1 MCFPFREEAWSWG
14 SLGGKGER
22 MLTRRRVLAGL
33 LGLGLAQGQG
43 LRAEE
48 VVGGLEVPWALAFLP
63 DGGFLVSE
71 RPGRIRLV
79 RGGRAS
85 LYAELSVYA
94 RGESGLLGI
103 ALHPRFPQEPYLYAY
118 RTVEEGGLRNQ
129 VVRLRHQ
136 GERGVLDRV
145 VLDGIPARAHGLH
158 SGGRIAFGPDGMLYV
173 TTGEVYERE
182 LAQDLAS
189 LGGKILRITPEGAP
203 APGNPFL
210 GRSGARPEIY
220 SYGHRNPQG
229 LAWHP
234 ETGEL
239 FSSEHGPSG
248 EQGFGHDEVNLILPG
263 GNYGWPRV
271 VGRGNDPRYQ
281 DPLYLWPQ
289 GFPPGNLAFWRGALY
304 VAGLRGEALLRLVLE
319 GGKGHWRVVR
329 VETALSGYGRL
340 REVQL
345 GPDGALWV
353 TTSNRDGR
361 GRVRPNDDKV
371 LRLR

>member
-1 MCFPFREEAWSWG
+1 
-14 SLGGKGER
+14 
-22 MLTRRRVLAGL
+22 MLSRRRVLAL
-33 LGLGLAQGQG
+33 LAVLPLARAQG
-43 LRAEE
+43 RAEE
-48 VVGGLEVPWALAFLP
+48 VVGGLEAPWALAFLP

-71 RPGRIRLV
+71 RPGRIRLF
-79 RGGRAS
+79 RGGR
-85 LYAELSVYA
+85 LTPYAELPVYA
-94 RGESGLLGI
+94 RGESGLLGL
-103 ALHPRFPQEPYLYAY
+103 ALHPRFPEAPYVYAY

-129 VVRLRHQ
+129 VVRLRHE
-136 GERGVLDRV
+136 GSRGVLERV
-145 VLDGIPARAHGLH
+145 ILDGIPARPHGLH

-173 TTGEVYERE
+173 TTGEVYERA

-189 LGGKILRITPEGAP
+189 LGGKILRLTPEGAP

-210 GRSGARPEIY
+210 DRRGARPEIY

-239 FSSEHGPSG
+239 FASEHGPSG

-263 GNYGWPRV
+263 ENYGWPQV
-271 VGRGNDPRYQ
+271 VGRGGDPRFQ
-281 DPLYLWPQ
+281 DPLYFWPE

-319 GGKGHWRVVR
+319 GGKGRWRVAR
-329 VETALSGYGRL
+329 VERVLEGFGRL
-340 REVQL
+340 REVRV
-345 GPDGALWV
+345 GPEGALYV

-361 GRVRPNDDKV
+361 GRVRPGDDRV
-371 LRLR
+371 LRLL

>member
-1 MCFPFREEAWSWG
+1 MP
-14 SLGGKGER
+14 
-22 MLTRRRVLAGL
+22 TRRQVLGGL
-33 LGLGLAQGQG
+33 LGLALGRAQG
-43 LRAEE
+43 LRVEE

-63 DGGFLVSE
+63 EGGFLVSE

-79 RGGRAS
+79 REGRV
-85 LYAELSVYA
+85 LTYAQLPVYA
-94 RGESGLLGI
+94 RGESGLLGL
-103 ALHPRFPQEPYLYAY
+103 ALHPRFPREPYLYAY

-129 VVRLRHQ
+129 VVRLRHE
-136 GERGVLDRV
+136 GSRGVLDRV

-189 LGGKILRITPEGAP
+189 LGGKILRLTPEGAP

-210 GRSGARPEIY
+210 GRPGARPEVY
-220 SYGHRNPQG
+220 SLGHRNPQG

-234 ETGEL
+234 ETREL

-248 EQGFGHDEVNLILPG
+248 EQGFGHDEVNLIVPG
-263 GNYGWPRV
+263 GNYGWPKV
-271 VGRGNDPRYQ
+271 VGRGEDPRYL
-281 DPLYLWPQ
+281 DPLYFWPQ
-289 GFPPGNLAFWRGALY
+289 GFPPGNLAFFRGVLY
-304 VAGLRGEALLRLVLE
+304 VAGLRGQALLRLELL
-319 GGKGHWRVVR
+319 GGRGNWRVRR
-329 VETALSGYGRL
+329 VETALQGLGRL
-340 REVQL
+340 REVQV
-345 GPDGALWV
+345 GPDGALYV

-361 GRVRPNDDKV
+361 GQVRPGDDKV

>member
-79 RGGRAS
+79 RGGRAF

-189 LGGKILRITPEGAP
+189 LGGKILRITPEGDP

-271 VGRGNDPRYQ
+271 VGRGNNPRYQ